1 MRHGAEFREKDGIC
15 VQEVHELGSSG
26 AEVKGTFMCSKVADV
41 LIALTV
47 LHYITIYTDYTL
59 VPSLLPNLRRVALHS
74 LEDSEDYRN
83 IFDCDDCAWPLDRM
97 NSLAPAASS
106 YYLPASFGN

>member
-15 VQEVHELGSSG
+15 VQEVHELGSS
-26 AEVKGTFMCSKVADV
+26 GTFMCSKVADV

-59 VPSLLPNLRRVALHS
+59 VPSLLPNLRKVALHS

-83 IFDCDDCAWPLDRM
+83 TFDCDDCAWPLDRM